1 MRFKLIFSIVSR
13 LIVICGVA
21 MAIPGVLDYVENQPQ
36 AANRLFL
43 AAAVTVLCG
52 LTGQWV
58 FRSEQE
64 PLRPKEM
71 FLTTTLVW
79 TAFAFVSA
87 IPFYFS
93 LYNVSFTNAFFES
106 MSGLTTTGA
115 TVFTHLDDMNHGLL
129 LWRSL
134 IQWLGGLGIVVLALT
149 VLPTLHVG
157 GMHFFATESSDRTDK
172 SAPKVAQT
180 LRFIIYFFLFLSV
193 SCACCLWLAG
203 MNVFDAVN
211 HAMTTVATGG
221 FSTKDLSIG
230 YYQNP
235 AAEWII
241 AFFMAV
247 SGLPLIIG
255 LYIVKRQW
263 HAIKTSDQ
271 ILTYFWFLFFSSAFL
286 SLYRWYR
293 EGLTLADFYDILRS
307 TVFNVV
313 SIITTTGFITENY
326 MLWGDFVIVFF
337 LFLLMTGACTGST
350 SGGIKMFRFTII
362 FKNIGTRLKSMVQPY
377 GVFVSRYGDKAITDD
392 VLIGVM
398 VFFGLYFLS
407 AAAGTLVLSLAGMDL
422 ITSLSGTLSALS
434 NVGPALGNVI
444 GPDKTFATLP
454 DTVKWIMSFL
464 MLMGRLEFIAV
475 IVLFMPYM
483 WRKNT

>member
-1 MRFKLIFSIVSR
+1 MRFKLIFSIVSQ

-21 MAIPGVLDYVENQPQ
+21 MAVPGILDYFEGQFH

-43 AAAVTVLCG
+43 AASTAVLCG
-52 LTGQWV
+52 LTGLWLFQT
-58 FRSEQE
+58 EQE

-87 IPFYFS
+87 FPFYFS
-93 LYNVSFTNAFFES
+93 VYNVSFTDAFFES

-115 TVFTHLDDMNHGLL
+115 TIFTGLDDMNHGLL

-134 IQWLGGLGIVVLALT
+134 LQWLGGLGIVVLALT
-149 VLPTLHVG
+149 VFPALHVG
-157 GMHFFATESSDRTDK
+157 GMHFFATESSDRADK
-172 SAPKVAQT
+172 SAPKIAQT
-180 LRFIIYFFLFLSV
+180 LRSIIYFFLFLSV
-193 SCACCLWLAG
+193 TCAIFLWMAG

-230 YYQNP
+230 YYQKP
-235 AAEWII
+235 AIEWIVT
-241 AFFMAV
+241 FYMAV

-255 LYIVKRQW
+255 LYIVKRRW
-263 HAIKTSDQ
+263 HLIKTSEQ
-271 ILTYFWFLFFSSAFL
+271 ILTYFWLLFFSTAFL

-293 EGLTLADFYDILRS
+293 ETDGLANFNDILRS

-313 SIITTTGFITENY
+313 SIVTSTGFVTENY
-326 MLWGDFVIVFF
+326 MEWGSFVIVFF

-350 SGGIKMFRFTII
+350 SGGIKMFRYTII
-362 FKNIGTRLKSMVQPY
+362 FKNIATRLKSMVQPY

-407 AAAGTLVLSLAGMDL
+407 AVTGTLVLSLLGLDL
-422 ITSLSGTLSALS
+422 MTSLSGALSALS
-434 NVGPALGNVI
+434 NVGPALGNII
-444 GPDKTFATLP
+444 GPDKNFALLP
-454 DTVKWIMSFL
+454 DSVKWIMSFL